1 MPNLPISGLPQ
12 STNLDGTELLV
23 NVQGGVTKYQN
34 VQDILD
40 ANLPITSSGIESNYI
55 DFNTSSINESKP
67 GRLKWNDEDGTLDLT
82 LKKGTVVLQMG
93 QEQVLNSYNNTGA
106 DLLESEYKAVFI
118 SGSNSRYPAI
128 NLANNL
134 SRVASENTIGIVTE
148 DIASG
153 SLGYITTQGMVR
165 NIDMSTYNPG
175 DTLYLGGADGVLINQ
190 PPLPPSLTV
199 IMGYCIDNDATT
211 GSMYVNVR
219 SGFEYPQYAVAYNL
233 SNHTASANTA
243 TPIDFDS
250 PDVLNGISLVSGS
263 QFITSTPGLY
273 NFTLMAQLNRTTNSG
288 TDTMYFWLRKNEQ
301 DVANTNTKIT
311 MAGNANQVAKLLTK
325 DFAIVLEA
333 GDYIE
338 FYWATTTADLILEY
352 SPTGSNPTR
361 PATPA
366 AKVAATRV
374 S

>member
-1 MPNLPISGLPQ
+1 MANLPISRLVSGTQ
-12 STNLDGTELLV
+12 SSDGDKFVYVQQGITKQVDYGDLQTSMMN
-23 NVQGGVTKYQN
+23 NV
-34 VQDILD
+34 D
-40 ANLPITSSGIESNYI
+40 YI

-82 LKKGTVVLQMG
+82 LKNGTVVLQVG

-106 DLLESEYKAVFI
+106 DLLESEYKAVFV

-128 NLANNL
+128 NLADNL
-134 SRVASENTIGIVTE
+134 SRIASENTIGVVTE

-153 SLGYITTQGMVR
+153 SLGYITTNGMVR
-165 NIDMSTYNPG
+165 NIDMSAYSPG
-175 DTLYLGGADGVLINQ
+175 DTLYLGAADGVLVNQ
-190 PPLPPSLTV
+190 PPIPPSLTV
-199 IMGYCIDNDATT
+199 IMGYCVDNDATT

-219 SGFEYPQYAVAYNL
+219 SGFEYPQYAIAYNL

-243 TPIDFDS
+243 TKIDFDT
-250 PDVLNGISLVSGS
+250 PEVLSGISLVSSS
-263 QFITSTPGLY
+263 QFTTSTPGLY
-273 NFTLMAQLNRTTNSG
+273 NFTLMAQLERVSNSG
-288 TDTMYFWLRKNEQ
+288 TDTMYFWLRKNGQ
-301 DVANTNTKIT
+301 DVENTNTEII
-311 MAGNANQVAKLLTK
+311 MAGNANQTAKLLTK

-338 FYWATTTADLILEY
+338 FYWATTTSDLILEY

-361 PATPA
+361 PATPSV
-366 AKVAATRV
+366 KVAATRI